1 MGKDRAGSDVDS
13 LGKHG
18 LPGAAGEL
26 SPGKQTLTAA
36 LGYPSA
42 GPVQAKASGDVDG
55 DVHAAAATGTSG
67 PGGALP
73 HLDQIQRLFGAHD
86 VTGIR
91 AFVGG
96 PAVEASSAMG
106 ARAYATGDATA
117 FAAAPDLHTA
127 AHEAAHVVQQRAG
140 VQLKGGVGEAGDS
153 YEHHADAVADL
164 VVQGKSAESLLD
176 TTAGGGAGAAGV
188 QRKIV
193 VGGKDYDPKPDL
205 PEVKKKYGKDMV
217 EALTTMHNGGKAPP
231 EFTYAT
237 KEELMTELS
246 LRNNATK
253 GMAKANSSED
263 NLRYSTRSGDD
274 PEGHLD
280 PKFWDKKGFYQFT
293 LKAGAKPADAVRSIF
308 DNKDN
313 VLECNSTMVA
323 IEYRSMLETM
333 GDTKFNTKFAGGGLI
348 ISPHHVAMPDGGAH
362 PFHDQGMI
370 DTVTI
375 ASSKDLIP
383 GDWIYFKNIADYG
396 TKHPGGFWTG
406 EHTMY
411 LGDGKFQG
419 FGTVVS
425 TEAEINQKLLDN
437 YNTGLPAAQQ
447 KKLADVPGLQNYARR
462 PVANKMVK

>member
-1 MGKDRAGSDVDS
+1 VSLDRRVQRTGGRSEAQRSDEVGAGKR
-13 LGKHG
+13 
-18 LPGAAGEL
+18 
-26 SPGKQTLTAA
+26 TLTEQIQRR
-36 LGYPSA
+36 GEPGQS
-42 GPVQAKASGDVDG
+42 SDG
-55 DVHAAAATGTSG
+55 DVHAAAAHGTSG
-67 PGGALP
+67 PSTTLP
-73 HLDQIQRLFGAHD
+73 HLAPIQQLFGRHD
-86 VTGIR
+86 VSGVQ
-91 AFVGG
+91 AHVGG
-96 PAVEASSAMG
+96 AAAEGAQAMG
-106 ARAYATGDATA
+106 ASAFATGDRVA
-117 FAAAPDLHTA
+117 FAQAPDLHTA

-176 TTAGGGAGAAGV
+176 TTAGGGAGVAGV

-253 GMAKANSSED
+253 GMGKANANGG
-263 NLRYSTRSGDD
+263 NLHYATAADD

>member
-1 MGKDRAGSDVDS
+1 VSLDRRVQRTGGRSEAQRSDEVGAGKR
-13 LGKHG
+13 
-18 LPGAAGEL
+18 
-26 SPGKQTLTAA
+26 TLTEQIQRR
-36 LGYPSA
+36 GEPGQS
-42 GPVQAKASGDVDG
+42 SDG
-55 DVHAAAATGTSG
+55 DVHAAAAHGTSG
-67 PGGALP
+67 PSTTLP
-73 HLDQIQRLFGAHD
+73 HLAPIQQLFGRHD
-86 VTGIR
+86 VSGVQ
-91 AFVGG
+91 AHVGG
-96 PAVEASSAMG
+96 AAAEGAQAMG
-106 ARAYATGDATA
+106 ASAFATGDRVA
-117 FAAAPDLHTA
+117 FAQAPDLHTA
-127 AHEAAHVVQQRAG
+127 AHEAAHAVQQRAG

-164 VVQGKSAESLLD
+164 IVQGKSAESTLD
-176 TTAGGGAGAAGV
+176 TMAGGAAGSAGV

-253 GMAKANSSED
+253 GMGKANANGG
-263 NLRYSTRSGDD
+263 NLHYATAADD

-396 TKHPGGFWTG
+396 SKHPGGFWTG

>member
-1 MGKDRAGSDVDS
+1 
-13 LGKHG
+13 
-18 LPGAAGEL
+18 
-26 SPGKQTLTAA
+26 
-36 LGYPSA
+36 
-42 GPVQAKASGDVDG
+42 
-55 DVHAAAATGTSG
+55 
-67 PGGALP
+67 
-73 HLDQIQRLFGAHD
+73 
-86 VTGIR
+86 
-91 AFVGG
+91 
-96 PAVEASSAMG
+96 MG
-106 ARAYATGDATA
+106 ASAFATGDRVA
-117 FAAAPDLHTA
+117 FADAPDLHTA

-140 VQLKGGVGEAGDS
+140 VQLKGGVGEVGDS
-153 YEHHADAVADL
+153 YERHADAVADL

-193 VGGKDYDPKPDL
+193 VGGKDYDPKSDL

-246 LRNNATK
+246 LRNNAAK
-253 GMAKANSSED
+253 GMGKANANAG
-263 NLRYSTRSGDD
+263 NLHYATAGDD

-362 PFHDQGMI
+362 PFHEQGMI
-370 DTVTI
+370 DTVNIT
-375 ASSKDLIP
+375 SSKDLIP
-383 GDWIYFKNIADYG
+383 GDWVYFKNILDYG
-396 TKHPGGFWTG
+396 AKHPGGFWTG

-425 TEAEINQKLLDN
+425 TESEINQKLLDN